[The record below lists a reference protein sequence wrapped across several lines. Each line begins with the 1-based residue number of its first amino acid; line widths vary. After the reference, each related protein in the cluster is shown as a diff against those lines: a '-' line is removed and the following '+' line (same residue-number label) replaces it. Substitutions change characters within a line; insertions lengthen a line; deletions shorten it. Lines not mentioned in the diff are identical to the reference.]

1 MLDKLTGKP
10 VHLVIHFIACLA
22 IAIGLPWS
30 KIPLSLG
37 TMLLFA
43 NLLLKADFKNYWQ
56 IWKQNPWLIALFLYV
71 GLEWLSIAW
80 SSNMGYVGHD
90 FRVKLPLYALPLGLV
105 AIPFPNRNWIYAL
118 CLAFLGSLFV
128 TSILNYGYYNQ
139 WFGPKNYNDIR
150 GLSLFVSHI
159 RYALLVAM
167 GIALLLGWWLRKLPF
182 RWVALVLIVWFTYYT
197 WYSQVVAGYISLL
210 AILLTGTV
218 LLIQNLQSK
227 LVKRILSLSS
237 VCILFIGGW
246 WLYLQ
251 LKPLSEKVK
260 VSELALVSKYGEP
273 YYFEKNTPW
282 ENGYP
287 VLAQIAPK
295 EIDSCWNSV
304 SNLRYNIDKDAK
316 GTMVHYTLWR
326 YMTSRGLTKDRE
338 GFSKL
343 SKQEIQLIENGI
355 ASVELAKGGLHARLH
370 SLRTQI
376 QYPEDPNGHSML
388 QRFEYWKAAKAII
401 AQNWLFGVGAGD
413 IDDAFQEVYEST
425 NSKLLPQNR
434 HRSHN
439 QYLTTWI
446 TSGLLGLFAFL
457 WLWIRVIRSSLQMR
471 AFEWLC
477 FAGIAI
483 TSFLI
488 EDTLETQIGVTFIA
502 FFFGLFAGNVG
513 LFYRKVPQS

>member
-10 VHLVIHFIACLA
+10 VHAIIHFIACLA

-43 NLLLKADFKNYWQ
+43 NLLLKADFKNYW
-56 IWKQNPWLIALFLYV
+56 IAWKNNPWLIALFLYV
-71 GLEWLSIAW
+71 GIEWISIAW
-80 SSNMGYVGHD
+80 SENLAYVGHD

-105 AIPFPNRNWIYAL
+105 AFPFTDRKWIYAL
-118 CLAFLGSLFV
+118 CIAFLGSLLV
-128 TSILNYGYYNQ
+128 TSVLNFGYYNQ
-139 WFGPKNYNDIR
+139 WFGPKHYNDIR

-159 RYALLVAM
+159 RYALLIAM
-167 GIALLLGWWLRKLPF
+167 GAVLTLGWWIRKLPH
-182 RWVALVLIVWFTYYT
+182 RWIAVILFVWFAYYT
-197 WYSQVVAGYISLL
+197 WFAQVVAGYIAFSAIGVLGMVLVIRNLRSLTFKRTFTMLFLGCLVGSTWWIYNEL
-210 AILLTGTV
+210 API
-218 LLIQNLQSK
+218 
-227 LVKRILSLSS
+227 
-237 VCILFIGGW
+237 
-246 WLYLQ
+246 
-251 LKPLSEKVK
+251 PEKVRIE
-260 VSELALVSKYGEP
+260 ELPRVSKYGEK
-273 YYFEKNTPW
+273 YYADYDTPW

-287 VLAQIAPK
+287 ILTQIALK
-295 EIDSCWNSV
+295 ELDSCWNSV
-304 SNLRYNIDKDAK
+304 SKLRYNIDKDAK

-326 YMTSRGLTKDRE
+326 YMTSRGLSKDRE
-338 GFSKL
+338 GFSQL
-343 SKQEIQLIENGI
+343 SPKEIKLIEQGI

-388 QRFEYWKAAKAII
+388 QRFEYWKTAQAII
-401 AQNWLFGVGAGD
+401 ARNWIFGVGVGD
-413 IDDAFQEVYEST
+413 IDDQFQAEYT
-425 NSKLLPQNR
+425 RTKSKLLPENR

-446 TSGLLGLFAFL
+446 TSGIFGLFAFI
-457 WLWIRVIRSSLQMR
+457 WLWTSVFRAALRMR

-477 FAGIAI
+477 FAGIAA

-502 FFFGLFAGNVG
+502 FFFGLFAGNFG
-513 LFYRKVPQS
+513 LFYRKVSQS